1 MSIIIMPET
10 TAEEVA
16 QNIRMILGTL
26 KGSVLTDRE
35 FGISATLIDL
45 PMPVAMAAMRAE
57 IFDAIE
63 KYEPRARVTKIEFS
77 QKADTMAGQLV
88 PVVKFEVIDEQS

>member
-1 MSIIIMPET
+1 MSVSIMPET

-35 FGISATLIDL
+35 FGISATLIDR
-45 PMPVAMAAMRAE
+45 PMPLAIAAMRAE

-63 KYEPRARVTKIEFS
+63 KYEPRAKVTSIEFS
-77 QKADTMAGQLV
+77 QKADTMAGQLI
-88 PVVKFEVIDEQS
+88 PIVKFEVINEQS

>member
-1 MSIIIMPET
+1 MSISIMPET

-35 FGISATLIDL
+35 FGLSATLIDR
-45 PMPVAMAAMRAE
+45 PMPVAMAAIRAE

-63 KYEPRARVTKIEFS
+63 KYEPRARDPNIEFS
-77 QKADTMAGQLV
+77 QKADTMAGQLI
-88 PVVKFEVIDEQS
+88 PVVKFEVINEQS